1 MKNQTEKI
9 TAIMSDTIYPPE
21 SIYNLIPREE
31 EKAMKA
37 PRYMSKFREQVKLE
51 KEVNKAPSKTMGP
64 AKVDV
69 PSPQKYLL
77 KHSKEPKLP
86 EKKHFKYEDDE
97 LHSKPP
103 IPARTDKPLM
113 GLHSNKDFIKTNA
126 VENIMAVPRKPQPV
140 YAYTKKGDKQLLENS
155 GLIPKYIKKKD
166 YGQTPEYLL
175 QRREEVRKA
184 QEEYDNYVKERMR
197 EGAMKQLSG
206 EERHNILQALK
217 KNWDELHHQYQGL
230 SVVTDTAPKKY
241 RKERLEQEMKQL
253 EKDIELIERHKTI
266 YIASN

>member
-1 MKNQTEKI
+1 
-9 TAIMSDTIYPPE
+9 MSNIIYPPE
-21 SIYNLIPREE
+21 SIYNLIPKEE

-51 KEVNKAPSKTMGP
+51 KVVNKSPNKTMGP

-69 PSPQKYLL
+69 PLATNYLQ

-86 EKKHFKYEDDE
+86 EKKPFKYEDDE
-97 LHSKPP
+97 LHGKPP
-103 IPARTDKPLM
+103 VPARTEKPLM
-113 GLHSNKDFIKTNA
+113 GLYSNKNFIKTNA
-126 VENIMAVPRKPQPV
+126 VENIMALPKKVQPV
-140 YAYTKKGDKQLLENS
+140 YADTKKGDKQPLENS
-155 GLIPKYIKKKD
+155 GLIPKFIKKKD

-175 QRREEVRKA
+175 QRRQEVRKA

-206 EERHNILQALK
+206 EERHHILQALK
-217 KNWDELHHQYQGL
+217 KNWDDVHHQYQGL

-253 EKDIELIERHKTI
+253 ERDIDLVEQHKTI
-266 YIASN
+266 YIANN

>member
-1 MKNQTEKI
+1 NVNDCIKELVYTI
-9 TAIMSDTIYPPE
+9 TCVETM
-21 SIYNLIPREE
+21 
-31 EKAMKA
+31 
-37 PRYMSKFREQVKLE
+37 YMSKFREQVKLE

-77 KHSKEPKLP
+77 KHSKEPKLA
-86 EKKHFKYEDDE
+86 ENDE

-113 GLHSNKDFIKTNA
+113 GLHSNKNFIKTNA
-126 VENIMAVPRKPQPV
+126 VENIMTVPKKPQPV
-140 YAYTKKGDKQLLENS
+140 YAYTKKGDKQLLEKS

-166 YGQTPEYLL
+166 YGLTPEYLL
-175 QRREEVRKA
+175 QRREEVKKA

-206 EERHNILQALK
+206 EERHNILQ
-217 KNWDELHHQYQGL
+217 LHHQYQGL

-266 YIASN
+266 YIANN

>member
-1 MKNQTEKI
+1 MMN
-9 TAIMSDTIYPPE
+9 DTIYPAE

-31 EKAMKA
+31 EKAVKA

-51 KEVNKAPSKTMGP
+51 KEVNKTSSKTMGP

-86 EKKHFKYEDDE
+86 EKKPFKYEDDE
-97 LHSKPP
+97 LCSKPP
-103 IPARTDKPLM
+103 IPTRADKPLM
-113 GLHSNKDFIKTNA
+113 GLHSNKNFIKTNA
-126 VENIMAVPRKPQPV
+126 VENIMTVPKKPQPV

-155 GLIPKYIKKKD
+155 GLVPKYIKKKD

-175 QRREEVRKA
+175 QRREEVKKA
-184 QEEYDNYVKERMR
+184 QEEYDNYVKDRMR

-206 EERHNILQALK
+206 EERRHILQALK

-266 YIASN
+266 YIANN